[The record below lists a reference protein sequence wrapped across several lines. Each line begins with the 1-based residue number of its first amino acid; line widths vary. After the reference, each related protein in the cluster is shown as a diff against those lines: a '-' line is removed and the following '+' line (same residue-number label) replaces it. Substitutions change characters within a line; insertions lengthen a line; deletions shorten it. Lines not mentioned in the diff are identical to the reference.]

1 MFFLIIALLGGWKHG
16 SASQSELVSICLIQG
31 RDFSSPY
38 AGNSILARGIVHT
51 DLDETWKR
59 GFFMQDENCDEDP
72 TTSDGIFVYLGD
84 NDGVVDSGDYVEV
97 SGTVQEYYGLTEL
110 NVSPEDVT
118 VLSSG
123 NPLPSELDLAP
134 PFNNDAS
141 RVYFESV
148 EGMFVKVDQALT
160 VGPTNYSY
168 PYSYRSWLV
177 RSDLRIERVFQDD
190 PMGTGEIICV
200 EDNGLYKISPDVSVG
215 DGVEGLVGVLDYSYG
230 VYCMQLVEEPVIN
243 TSPLDNL
250 FQEPMRVED
259 ERLFQFDVSSLNLW
273 NLFDTEDDLNTE
285 DSVLGSA
292 EYHRRLQKR
301 ALAIHD
307 ELGEPDIIAVQEVEN
322 QSVLQDLVNRDEI
335 ETEYGFLWE
344 DGPDRRGLDI
354 ALLYD
359 VDRVQIIDYE
369 IQQGCT
375 SLVDGLGP
383 DGKHD
388 VTHPENEFTCDV
400 DGDGEFDGN
409 RLFSRPPLVVHL
421 RICLASCQEEPVENS
436 DTYSDSIE
444 IWMLVNHWKSKSEDT
459 IDIKYTS
466 ARRDKQSQYIVSLV
480 EEILTSRPNA
490 NVIVLGDLNDYLDSD
505 PVLNLAA
512 HNLSNLLE
520 RVEKPSRYTYIYQG
534 VSQVLDHVLVRLEPG
549 VVPIEIIPSHIN
561 SDFSIAY
568 KSMNDTAH
576 RSSDHDPVLVQF
588 VFNGHLTFM
597 PLIYNYR

>member
-16 SASQSELVSICLIQG
+16 FATQTELVSICLIQG

-38 AGNSILARGIVHT
+38 TGNYISTRGIVHT
-51 DLDETWKR
+51 DLDETWKH
-59 GFFMQDENCDEDP
+59 GFFMQDEDCDSDP
-72 TTSDGIFVYLGD
+72 ATSDGIYVYLGD
-84 NDGVVDSGDYVEV
+84 NGDVVDSGDYVEV

-110 NVSPEDVT
+110 NVSAGDV
-118 VLSSG
+118 VKISSG
-123 NPLPSELDLAP
+123 NPLPAELDLTP
-134 PFNNDAS
+134 PSNNDDS

-160 VGPTNYSY
+160 VGPTNFSY
-168 PYSYRSWLV
+168 PFNYRTWLV
-177 RSDLRIERVFQDD
+177 RSDLGIERVFQDD

-200 EDNGLYKISPDVSVG
+200 EDNGLFNISPDVSVG
-215 DGVEGLVGVLDYSYG
+215 DTVEGLVGVLDYSYG
-230 VYCMQLVEEPVIN
+230 VYCIQLVEEPVIIIS
-243 TSPLDNL
+243 TLDIL
-250 FQEPMRVED
+250 YPEPMRAED
-259 ERLFQFDVSSLNLW
+259 EGIFQFDVSTLNLW
-273 NLFDTEDDLNTE
+273 NLFDTEDDPNTE
-285 DSVLGSA
+285 DSELGQA
-292 EYHRRLQKR
+292 EYLRRLQKR
-301 ALAIHD
+301 ALAIRD

-322 QSVLQDLVNRDEI
+322 QSVLQDLVDQEEI

-354 ALLYD
+354 ALLFD
-359 VDRVQIIDYE
+359 VERVQIIDYE
-369 IQQGCT
+369 IHQGCT

-383 DGKHD
+383 DGNHD

-400 DGDGEFDGN
+400 DGDGELDGN

-421 RICLASCQEEPVENS
+421 LVCLASCQEEPIENS
-436 DTYSDSIE
+436 DTIE

-459 IDIKYTS
+459 NDIKYTS

-480 EEILTSRPNA
+480 EEVLTSRPYA

-505 PVLNLAA
+505 PVLNLTA

-549 VVPIEIIPSHIN
+549 LVPKEIVPTHIN
-561 SDFSIAY
+561 SDFP
-568 KSMNDTAH
+568 N
-576 RSSDHDPVLVQF
+576 V
-588 VFNGHLTFM
+588 
-597 PLIYNYR
+597 